1 MSRRVAILYALPV
14 FAFALPAHAS
24 GLYLQEQSA
33 KDLGRGFSGGAA
45 SADDASTIF
54 FNPAGMTELGQV
66 NTSINAQA
74 LFVDTKQTNNGSTR
88 SIPGVPT
95 AVATGGNSGGNPFK
109 QPVTIPAG
117 YVSFRINQ
125 SPIWVGLG
133 VSVPYG
139 VQVKYDDGFFGRY
152 DSTNSDVRVVNINP
166 SIAWKVNDNFSV
178 GAGLDIQQ
186 MDVTLENALPNVSP
200 LQADGAL
207 KVKGDD
213 LAFGWNV
220 GMLATEGKFRFG
232 ASYRSRV
239 KHSLTGYYQ
248 VTGLA
253 APLAAGNVRL
263 SASAPITLPDS
274 ATVSAMYGVGER
286 FRLMA
291 TGKWFNWSVFKNIA
305 IYPNGGTAAIS
316 AQNYKDS
323 WSGALGAEYDVSPR
337 LTLRAGTLY
346 DTTPTVDQYRSTR
359 VPDGD
364 RTWAT
369 AGLGFKVNKNV
380 EVNLSYAHV
389 FIKTE
394 PLNRTDLI
402 YAGTAAQITSVTRST
417 NTGNADEV
425 AASMTFKL

>member
-1 MSRRVAILYALPV
+1 MSRRVALLSVLPI
-14 FAFALPAHAS
+14 FAFAFPAHAS

-66 NTSINAQA
+66 NTSINAQE
-74 LFVDTKQTNNGSTR
+74 LFVDTKQSNNGSTR
-88 SIPGVPT
+88 TVPV
-95 AVATGGNSGGNPFK
+95 AGNPSVATGGNSGGNPFK

-117 YVSFRINQ
+117 YASFRINQ
-125 SPIWVGLG
+125 SPIWIGLG
-133 VSVPYG
+133 VSTPYG
-139 VQVKYDDGFFGRY
+139 VQVKYNDGFFGRY
-152 DSTNSDVRVVNINP
+152 DSTNSDVRVININP
-166 SIAWKVNDNFSV
+166 SIAWKVNDNVSV

-186 MDVTLENALPNVSP
+186 MDVTLESALPNLSP

-220 GMLATEGKFRFG
+220 GILATEGKFRFG

-253 APLAAGNVRL
+253 GPLAAGNVRL

-274 ATVSAMYGVGER
+274 ATISAMYGVGQR

-291 TGKWFNWSVFKNIA
+291 TAKWFNWSVFQQIA
-305 IYPNGGTAAIS
+305 IYPNGASAAIS
-316 AQNYKDS
+316 TQNYKDA

-359 VPDGD
+359 VPDGN

-369 AGLGFKVNKNV
+369 AGVGYKVNKNV
-380 EVNLSYAHV
+380 DVNLSYAHV

-394 PLNRTDLI
+394 PLNRTDTLYGGLI
-402 YAGTAAQITSVTRST
+402 STTTSST

-425 AASMTFKL
+425 AASLTFKL